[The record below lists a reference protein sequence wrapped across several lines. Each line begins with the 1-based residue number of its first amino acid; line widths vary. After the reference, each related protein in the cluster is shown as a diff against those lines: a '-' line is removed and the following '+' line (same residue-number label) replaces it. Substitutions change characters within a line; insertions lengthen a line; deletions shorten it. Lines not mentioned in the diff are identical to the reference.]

1 VVVQIIADAHRHCVD
16 GEIFAEPGRTGAP
29 ERKYAKAALHV
40 GPEVR
45 CAYAREDDQLGGRR
59 G

>member
-1 VVVQIIADAHRHCVD
+1 VRVQIIADAHRHCVD
-16 GEIFAEPGRTGAP
+16 GEIFAEAGRSGAP
-29 ERKYAKAALHV
+29 ERKDAMAALHV

-45 CAYAREDDQLGGRR
+45 CGYAREDDQLGGRR